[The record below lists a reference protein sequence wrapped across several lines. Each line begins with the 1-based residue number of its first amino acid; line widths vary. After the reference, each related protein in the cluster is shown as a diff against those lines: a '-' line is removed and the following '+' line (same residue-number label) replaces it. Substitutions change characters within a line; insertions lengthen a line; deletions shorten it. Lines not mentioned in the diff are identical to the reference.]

1 MKQTENQKDSALLPD
16 NTMQLLDGRFLP
28 LYPREEKGCETNNEM
43 YITSIKPYQ
52 SLKEQNKHLSTSEDD
67 TPKDELQFF
76 LDNVFFFV
84 AHAEDILSDSRLF
97 LAPVPVLCG
106 LPFIGRNPFRYA
118 TLGVYI
124 EWWMHN
130 GFAVHKDERDK
141 VSFIWALCGSPM
153 TGSNRCAMVDENGL
167 STKITVGDFS
177 KHVRSFRRINQR
189 YHECKS
195 LALSYSLRQ
204 VKDVLQNR
212 HGSNYINSAYRNGL
226 NWQNNWLIN
235 SKRELLDTIHDRN
248 NRLMHHQMDAHAQEL
263 EKLVTQYLE
272 MVEKDDKESAT
283 LQNKIREAKQ
293 KLKLGEISN
302 VEYQQ
307 YISPMKRELD
317 RLKHD
322 PDFDMWNEIQQIF
335 PQENYSLDD
344 VLMWMESRKGTEC
357 SIQRQKTD

>member
-43 YITSIKPYQ
+43 YITSIKLYQ
-52 SLKEQNKHLSTSEDD
+52 SLKEENKHLSTSEDD

-177 KHVRSFRRINQR
+177 KHVRSFCRINQR

-195 LALSYSLRQ
+195 LALSYSLQQ

-248 NRLMHHQMDAHAQEL
+248 TCHSISGNSR
-263 EKLVTQYLE
+263 EK
-272 MVEKDDKESAT
+272 
-283 LQNKIREAKQ
+283 
-293 KLKLGEISN
+293 
-302 VEYQQ
+302 
-307 YISPMKRELD
+307 
-317 RLKHD
+317 
-322 PDFDMWNEIQQIF
+322 
-335 PQENYSLDD
+335 
-344 VLMWMESRKGTEC
+344 
-357 SIQRQKTD
+357 

>member
-43 YITSIKPYQ
+43 YIASIKPYQ
-52 SLKEQNKHLSTSEDD
+52 SLKEKSKELSTSEDD

-141 VSFIWALCGSPM
+141 VSLYGHYVVVP
-153 TGSNRCAMVDENGL
+153 
-167 STKITVGDFS
+167 
-177 KHVRSFRRINQR
+177 
-189 YHECKS
+189 
-195 LALSYSLRQ
+195 
-204 VKDVLQNR
+204 
-212 HGSNYINSAYRNGL
+212 
-226 NWQNNWLIN
+226 
-235 SKRELLDTIHDRN
+235 
-248 NRLMHHQMDAHAQEL
+248 
-263 EKLVTQYLE
+263 
-272 MVEKDDKESAT
+272 
-283 LQNKIREAKQ
+283 
-293 KLKLGEISN
+293 
-302 VEYQQ
+302 
-307 YISPMKRELD
+307 
-317 RLKHD
+317 
-322 PDFDMWNEIQQIF
+322 
-335 PQENYSLDD
+335 
-344 VLMWMESRKGTEC
+344 
-357 SIQRQKTD
+357 